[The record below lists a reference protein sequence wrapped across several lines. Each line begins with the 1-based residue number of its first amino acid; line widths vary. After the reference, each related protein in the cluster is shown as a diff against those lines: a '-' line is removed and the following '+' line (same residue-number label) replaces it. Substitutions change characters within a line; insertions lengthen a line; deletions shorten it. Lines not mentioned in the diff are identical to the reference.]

1 MLKEGPDLPIFVH
14 PGNLSRLALW
24 LVEATRDRID
34 PINVTR
40 TKKKVLPFVLACLDE
55 RKGTYLVVGVLAAP
69 EMGDLR
75 KNQFG
80 MAFLEAQSRSN
91 ARTRHSTFDTNVVEV
106 DKEDLTSFLTKLQI

>member
-1 MLKEGPDLPIFVH
+1 MTLQRAVVRQGSSLIEKGEVKRMRNFQLAMLKEGPDLPIFGH

-75 KNQFG
+75 K
-80 MAFLEAQSRSN
+80 
-91 ARTRHSTFDTNVVEV
+91 
-106 DKEDLTSFLTKLQI
+106 K